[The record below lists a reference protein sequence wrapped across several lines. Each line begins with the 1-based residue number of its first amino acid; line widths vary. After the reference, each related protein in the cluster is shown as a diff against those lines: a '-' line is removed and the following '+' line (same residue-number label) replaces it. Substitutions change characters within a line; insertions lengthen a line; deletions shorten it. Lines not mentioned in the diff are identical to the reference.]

1 MKKVVDKS
9 QVAHLWANQHQEE
22 ARTPTGNLYFWKDT
36 IFSYGSHFP
45 IGKHVTNKDGERATL
60 FTTRSYSNTTAKHLS
75 IVRQAARHL
84 NLIFC
89 HNPNNSHNE
98 NIEQWIRAA
107 EQEAANLV
115 RAKKPEKYLNE
126 IEYIKQQVQ
135 KYFDFFGLDIDQ
147 YPTLKKVI
155 NIGDKV
161 EYLQYSEAKNLL
173 LEQEAKAE
181 AKRKAAKHKKDLKDW
196 RSFKLSRLYIHDG
209 NDYLRFNTDKLRIE
223 TSQGIE
229 IPEKTAKTF
238 YKAILRS
245 LKHGGCNGNCDLKI
259 LNFDVKSIDKK
270 QIVIG
275 CHTITIKEIEGLV
288 KLLQW

>member
-1 MKKVVDKS
+1 MRKVVEKS
-9 QVAHLWANQHQEE
+9 QVAHLWANQHQDE

-36 IFSYGSHFP
+36 IFSYGNHFP
-45 IGKHVTNKDGERATL
+45 IGKHVTNERGERATL
-60 FTTRSYSNTTAKHLS
+60 FTTRGYSNTTSKHLS

-84 NLIFC
+84 NLIYC
-89 HNPNNSHNE
+89 HNPNNSHND
-98 NIEQWIRAA
+98 NIDQWIRLA
-107 EQEAANLV
+107 EQEASNLV

-135 KYFDFFGLDIDQ
+135 KYFDFFGLNIDQ
-147 YPTLKKVI
+147 FSTLKKVI
-155 NIGDKV
+155 NIGDKA
-161 EYLQYSEAKNLL
+161 EYLQYSEAKSLL

-196 RSFKLSRLYIHDG
+196 RAFKLNRLYIHDG
-209 NDYLRFNTDKLRIE
+209 NDYLRFNTDKLRVE

-245 LKHGGCNGNCDLKI
+245 LKNGGCDDNCDLKI

-275 CHTITIKEIEGLV
+275 CHTITIKEIESLV